1 MGKINNQAQGNLD
14 ELWRRLRAL
23 EAASNQNNMAV
34 GRGGIRVHSGGGITI
49 ENGGLSV
56 SGSAT
61 VSGTLNAS
69 GVINMT
75 GTFTATGDVNLNG
88 PTDINGPTTI
98 TGDIT
103 SAGHFTQTGPT
114 DLNGTTTVAGDTTVT
129 GDFNVNGP
137 MKTTSTLSVEGVT
150 TLKNDLNVTTGKVK
164 AGGMT
169 IDPGLFGGSVQ
180 FSAGGYLSGT
190 ASGPQLTGPAGN
202 SFVFTR
208 SGKAGLQAAAI
219 DLIGAVE
226 VQGGLRVTSPGTTT
240 GVTPNVY
247 MDGSGNLRKIIP

>member
-1 MGKINNQAQGNLD
+1 MGQIDHLDGNALAD
-14 ELWRRLRAL
+14 LFRRIRAL
-23 EAASNQNNMAV
+23 EYASNMNNAAI

-56 SGSAT
+56 TGTAT
-61 VSGTLNAS
+61 ISGTLTN
-69 GVINMT
+69 T
-75 GTFTATGDVNLNG
+75 GTTNLTGTLTATGPTNLNG
-88 PTDINGPTTI
+88 PTTIAGNVTSTGDFTVNGPT
-98 TGDIT
+98 
-103 SAGHFTQTGPT
+103 H
-114 DLNGTTTVAGDTTVT
+114 LNGTTTVAGDTTVT

-226 VQGGLRVTSPGTTT
+226 VQGALKVTSPGTVT

-247 MDGSGNLRKIIP
+247 MDSAGNLRKIN